1 MKVLKIAIIVSCS
14 LFFFSCR
21 KNSSSINPSNIK
33 IDSTPLPGTVD
44 RVDTIRVM
52 AYNVLSYGDQC
63 QSPTASLVNYFRIV
77 VRYAVPDLMSCEKIN
92 AFPFTP
98 GAAGNLADEILTD
111 VLDSV
116 KANTYNY
123 AAPTNATNL
132 DKMSVLFYNKQKL
145 TYVSTENLLSL
156 GSDFDFY
163 KLYYNDINL
172 SITKD
177 TTFLFALV
185 CHTQSGSPSLE
196 RDYQDSTTISIL
208 RKKFAYFP
216 NLIIMGDFNTTGS
229 YEKGYQSIINS
240 KDSTT
245 KMSDPPYYPD
255 QRVKY
260 PGDWTTIP
268 FYVAPFL
275 TTSTRSL
282 PNVPNS
288 CGTSAGGKGWYDHI
302 FISPWLVNG
311 SNYIKYVSGSY
322 KSPGN
327 DGSRLGVS
335 INSDVPVINNSA
347 PANVIDALFQFSDK
361 YPVMMNLIVKANRN
375 AISPK
380 DP

>member
-1 MKVLKIAIIVSCS
+1 MKVLKIAIIVFVSLVFCSCK
-14 LFFFSCR
+14 
-21 KNSSSINPSNIK
+21 KNAPAVNSIIVK
-33 IDSTPLPGTVD
+33 IDSTPLPGTAD
-44 RVDTIRVM
+44 RIDTIKVM
-52 AYNVLSYGDQC
+52 AYNVLSYGDLC
-63 QSPTASLVNYFRIV
+63 QGPTTSLDNYFRIV
-77 VRYAVPDLMSCEKIN
+77 VQYAAPDLMSCEKIN

-98 GAAGNLADEILTD
+98 GATGNLADEILLN

-116 KANTYNY
+116 SLNTYNY

-145 TYVSTENLLSL
+145 TYVSTEDLLSL

-163 KLYYNDINL
+163 KFYYNDINL
-172 SITKD
+172 AITRD
-177 TTFLFALV
+177 TTFFYALV
-185 CHTQSGSPSLE
+185 CHTQSGSSSLE

-208 RKKFAYFP
+208 REKFAYFP

-240 KDSTT
+240 NDSTT
-245 KMSDPPYYPD
+245 KMNDPPYFPD
-255 QRVKY
+255 QLVKY
-260 PGDWTTIP
+260 PGDWNTFP
-268 FYVAPFL
+268 YYVASYL

-282 PNVPNS
+282 PNLPNS
-288 CGTSAGGKGWYDHI
+288 CGTSGGGKGWYDHI

-311 SNYIKYVSGSY
+311 KNYMKYVAGSY
-322 KSPGN
+322 KSVGN

-347 PANVIDALFQFSDK
+347 PSNVIDALFQFSDK
-361 YPVMMNLIVKANRN
+361 YPAMLNLVVKANRN